1 MQPDRLTIK
10 SQEAFE
16 AAQRLADERRN
27 PQTTPEH
34 LLATLLEQSEGIVVP
49 VLRKLGV
56 EPATV
61 RGEVN
66 AALDGL
72 PKLSG
77 DARPEPASG
86 SGELVQ
92 VLRDAESQMREL
104 GDEYLS
110 TEHLLLAIAAH
121 PGKAGNALRS
131 NGATQEQ
138 LLKALSEVRG
148 SHRVTDQNP
157 EDKFQALKR
166 FGRDL
171 TEAAA
176 EGKLDPVIGRDDEIR
191 RVIQVLSRRTKNNPV
206 LIGEPGVGKTAIV
219 EGLAQRIV
227 DGDVPEGLRDRK
239 VVAL

>member
-1 MQPDRLTIK
+1 MQADRFTIK
-10 SQEAFE
+10 SQEAFQ

-34 LLATLLEQSEGIVVP
+34 LLAVLLEQEGGVVVP

-56 EPATV
+56 DIAAV
-61 RGEVN
+61 RQANGV
-66 AALDGL
+66 ALDAL

-77 DARPEPASG
+77 GTAAEPSSG
-86 SGELVQ
+86 SSELVQ
-92 VLRDAESQMREL
+92 VLRGAEHEMREL
-104 GDEYLS
+104 KDEYVS
-110 TEHLLLAIAAH
+110 TEHLVLSISAH
-121 PGKAGNALRS
+121 NSKAGEALRGA
-131 NGATQEQ
+131 GATHEA
-138 LLKALSEVRG
+138 LLKAVAEVRG

-157 EDKFQALKR
+157 EDKIQALER
-166 FGRDL
+166 YGRDL

-176 EGKLDPVIGRDDEIR
+176 LGKLDPVIGRDDEIR

-227 DGDVPEGLRDRK
+227 SGDVPESL
-239 VVAL
+239 